1 MKTGTVRTSALAGVI
16 GLMLASVAGAE
27 EWKFA
32 IEEIP
37 GSIMDSYAQEFKS
50 RVEAATGGDVT
61 VTIYPLGALG
71 SPTEVAE
78 QTADGVVQLSNLS
91 IGNLG
96 TIVPESQI
104 FLAPYIL
111 PSDSATLNEVLATS
125 PTIHGHHT
133 RAWWCSATNA

>member
-50 RVEAATGGDVT
+50 RVEAATGGDVPIT
-61 VTIYPLGALG
+61 PPLNH
-71 SPTEVAE
+71 E
-78 QTADGVVQLSNLS
+78 QLQRLRRKLKAK
-91 IGNLG
+91 
-96 TIVPESQI
+96 
-104 FLAPYIL
+104 F
-111 PSDSATLNEVLATS
+111 
-125 PTIHGHHT
+125 H
-133 RAWWCSATNA
+133 